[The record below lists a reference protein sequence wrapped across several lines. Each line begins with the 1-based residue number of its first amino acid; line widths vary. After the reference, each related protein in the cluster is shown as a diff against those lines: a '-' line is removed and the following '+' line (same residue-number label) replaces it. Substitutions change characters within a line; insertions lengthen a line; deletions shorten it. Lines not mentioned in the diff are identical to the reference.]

1 MTDPIS
7 TPAQQLAQ
15 LVARNA
21 SDEEMTAWCDALGP
35 QLRAM
40 EAPWDAVVEYWFG
53 EAGASWHP
61 RYRGPSELWFRAT
74 PEIDAEIM
82 TRFGELHEA
91 AASGSLDAWASQPRG
106 VLALVLLLDQFPRH
120 MFRGRARMFATDA
133 QARAFA
139 ERALEPDM
147 VGFLS
152 PPQQAFAWMCL
163 EHAEDVD
170 LVARSIAGLDNLC
183 RDPATRRSRR
193 FYKNLLRSARQH
205 QDLLVR
211 HGRYPHRN
219 ALLGRVSTP
228 AERAWLS
235 QVNKPRF
242 AKSVDI
248 PDVAPL
254 KLLVLHSFRQSG
266 ARLAS
271 RMKGVRD
278 GLAGLAELVYADAPH
293 PYVPTDRTRAEL
305 TEDFGTDLE
314 DLGDQSHQRCWWNSG
329 ADHSSYEGWDASLA
343 YLRRVIET
351 QGPFDGVLGFS
362 QGAAAAGLLAASG
375 ADLRFAI
382 CISGFASRAEEH
394 AALMQPGSVELPSL
408 HIYGEQD
415 VLVDNDRSR
424 ALAACFL
431 NARVATHAGGHFVPM
446 HWPLGEIRDFLLA
459 HARPAEACS
468 LAERIRYAKN
478 FDRPLGLGDAGRE
491 LWHAIHTDDG
501 AELPAL
507 VAAAIDLGQSRT
519 LDDVQVIAWA
529 LQRDYDARF
538 AEGILAPAPGDE
550 FHRLMLAALCI
561 APDAVVA
568 WVDDIPR
575 HGGWKLLTRLAVFAK
590 IATASDATA
599 ALYARIVERFAT
611 QLTRE
616 RDLDEPLSDCAIA
629 APRTQSATQRVSGLA
644 GDLATRLFPTMERVA
659 AYVAYTRLLSELS
672 QRYRGLHAHVPS
684 QRAERRNTALEWEDD
699 ALGAPISEEVL
710 RPRPVPVKP
719 CPPEEL
725 EPLIAHLDDNAPVD
739 EATQFTRG
747 THMPDGRLDLCKQ
760 VVGPEGIGPVLDAV
774 ADNPFVTNFMIGNN
788 IVGNSGAQAIADFIQ
803 GGRSH
808 IDVWYIGGNE
818 IDAQGLA
825 PICEALYEHP
835 HVQSLW
841 LKRNPL
847 GPRSGALLAELLRR
861 NDRIHTLDLVNTG
874 LLDEGLRVLA
884 EALVDNRGLRHL
896 YVGTNG
902 LGVESARVLADV
914 LRTNDRLQSLY
925 ISCNRL
931 GDEGATV
938 LADALRGNGSLRRLS
953 LASNR
958 LGPAGAEA
966 LADALAAD
974 TCGLQFLGLGWTRA
988 TAAVGELGNRIG
1000 NEGAASLAQMLR
1012 VNRSLRA
1019 LDVSHNRI
1027 SQAGIDAI
1035 DEALDVNRT
1044 LCLLRHP
1051 QHGKA
1056 VNHDS
1061 LERLHA
1067 KLERN
1072 WQTLQK
1078 QEADVTQEDLTT
1090 PRSTQAILSVYRT
1103 A

>member
-21 SDEEMTAWCDALGP
+21 SGEEMAAWCEALGP
-35 QLRAM
+35 QLRAT
-40 EAPWDAVVEYWFG
+40 EGPWNAVVEYWFG

-61 RYRGPSELWFRAT
+61 RYRGPSELWFHAT
-74 PEIDAEIM
+74 PEVDAEI
-82 TRFGELHEA
+82 TSRFQALHEA
-91 AASGSLDAWASQPRG
+91 AAAGSLDTWASHPRG
-106 VLALVLLLDQFPRH
+106 ALALVLLLDQFPRH

-133 QARAFA
+133 KARGFA
-139 ERALEPDM
+139 ERALEPGM
-147 VGFLS
+147 VEFLS

-163 EHAEDVD
+163 EHAEDLD
-170 LVARSIAGLDNLC
+170 LVARSVAGLDHLC
-183 RDPATRRSRR
+183 RDPSTRRSRR

-242 AKSVDI
+242 AKSVDV

-329 ADHSSYEGWDASLA
+329 ADHSSYEGWDESLA

-362 QGAAAAGLLAASG
+362 QGAAATGLLAASG
-375 ADLRFAI
+375 ADVRFAI
-382 CISGFASRAEEH
+382 CISGFASRASEH
-394 AALMQPGSVELPSL
+394 AALMQPGAIDLPSL

-415 VLVDNDRSR
+415 VLVDNARSQ
-424 ALAACFL
+424 ALADCFV
-431 NARVATHAGGHFVPM
+431 NARVTTHAGGHFVPM

-459 HARPAEACS
+459 HARPAEHCS

-478 FDRPLGLGDAGRE
+478 FDRPLGLAESGTRLWDALHDEDTTE
-491 LWHAIHTDDG
+491 LSTS
-501 AELPAL
+501 
-507 VAAAIDLGQSRT
+507 VAKAIDLAQPRT
-519 LDDVQVIAWA
+519 LDDVHVIAWA

-550 FHRLMLAALCI
+550 FHRLLLAVLSI
-561 APDAVVA
+561 APDAVVS
-568 WVDDIPR
+568 WVADIPR

-590 IATASDATA
+590 IAPASDETD
-599 ALYARIVERFAT
+599 ALYTRIVERFAE

-629 APRTQSATQRVSGLA
+629 APRTQSAIQRVCGLA
-644 GDLATRLFPTMERVA
+644 GDLATRLFPEHERIA

-672 QRYRGLHAHVPS
+672 HRYRGLHAHVPS
-684 QRAERRNTALEWEDD
+684 QRAERRNTALEWDDD
-699 ALGAPISEEVL
+699 ALDAPISEEVL

-739 EATQFTRG
+739 EATQFIRG

-774 ADNPFVTNFMIGNN
+774 ADNPHVTNFMIGNN
-788 IVGNSGAQAIADFIQ
+788 IVGNSGARAIADFIR

-825 PICEALYEHP
+825 PICEALYDHP

-847 GPRSGALLAELLRR
+847 GPDSGALLAELLRR

-884 EALVDNRGLRHL
+884 EALADNRGLRHL
-896 YVGTNG
+896 YLGTNG
-902 LGVESARVLADV
+902 LGVDSARVLADI
-914 LRTNDRLQSLY
+914 LRTHDHLESLFV
-925 ISCNRL
+925 SCNRL
-931 GDEGATV
+931 GDEGAEL
-938 LADALRGNGSLRRLS
+938 LANALRRNTSLRRLS

-958 LGPAGAEA
+958 MGPAGAEA
-966 LADALAAD
+966 LADALSD
-974 TCGLQFLGLGWTRA
+974 GTSGLEFLGLGWTRA

-1000 NEGAASLAQMLR
+1000 NDGASALARMLR
-1012 VNRSLRA
+1012 ANRSLRA

-1027 SQAGIDAI
+1027 SQAGIDALG
-1035 DEALDVNRT
+1035 DALEANRS

-1056 VNHDS
+1056 VNHDA
-1061 LERLHA
+1061 LERLHT
-1067 KLERN
+1067 KLDRN
-1072 WQTLQK
+1072 W
-1078 QEADVTQEDLTT
+1078 EALRKREPGVTQEDLTT